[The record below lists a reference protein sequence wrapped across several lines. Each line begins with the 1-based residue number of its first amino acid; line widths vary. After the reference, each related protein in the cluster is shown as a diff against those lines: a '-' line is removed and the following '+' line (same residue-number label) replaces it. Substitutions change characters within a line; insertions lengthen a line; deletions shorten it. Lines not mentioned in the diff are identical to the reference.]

1 MMKRLTTSAGAKF
14 AAVLLLI
21 ICISMFVFNIIGT
34 AYISTND
41 FWNREESEYT
51 DTRSFK
57 FDLMWQTMAFA
68 DISIKDI
75 IMQDPDY
82 QDDSYEVYSG
92 NHFYYAYGYDFYLTS
107 NNNHYFALY
116 KNAVP
121 ASDGA
126 QDPALG
132 EAPQQSAAALPD
144 TLQLVN
150 PSDIAKF
157 ERHSGGYDDE
167 DEHSILNIGYG
178 KDSNYSKY
186 GSLVFTND
194 ENWDTSV
201 ETEKTAVIQLSNGFT
216 AVGTIKEPMEYMDE
230 YFLSETFYRIFF
242 PMRNWLVYI
251 DIFFG
256 ILSLILLLF
265 LLVSAGRKPA
275 GKVNDIGSLGVSGGK
290 TPGYPFNGLGSAD
303 TAEGINAGNS
313 ALGESSSASDPADC
327 GDNDTG
333 NINRSADKIIN
344 RKTAQTAADINE
356 NKTNKNGFFKNRFS
370 AKNGNGYA
378 YPVYEKAE
386 PIRRIRNGFEVKAG
400 VIDRIPIDLFFIIAA
415 GLCSSLIT
423 GSIFII
429 ASIIHGTALKFAA
442 PMLILSALLFAT
454 GVACGIIG
462 LMSCSVRFKLGKWWR
477 NSVIYKFG
485 KWFFRLFGR
494 CLSKLFGT
502 PARSISR
509 ILKEAAKSAG
519 IQWKL
524 TAIAVLAILINF
536 IFGYNIAYNSYWE
549 YGYGGI
555 HIPFA
560 GMLCLMLDIM
570 IIIIILAISLMMRKL
585 QKGGRALAKGEL
597 DAKVDTEQMIGDF
610 KEHAENLNSI
620 GSGMLIAID
629 ERMRSERLKTELI
642 TNVSHDIK
650 TPLTSIVNYVDLLK
664 KENLTGTPGE
674 YVDILD
680 RQSQRLKKLTEDL
693 IEASKA
699 STGNINVSIDKIDIC
714 EIVNQSVGEYQ
725 EKLKAAFV
733 DTVVDMPETPV
744 IAEADGRLLWRIM
757 DNLLNNV
764 CKYSMP
770 NTRVYINVTDSE
782 AEQSAPDNPAAY
794 SMVTISI
801 KNISRDRLNI
811 NADELTERF
820 VRGDSS
826 RTTDGSGLGLNIARS
841 LAELQGGR
849 FNISI
854 DGDLFKAEISLR
866 K

>member
-14 AAVLLLI
+14 AAALLLI
-21 ICISMFVFNIIGT
+21 ICISMFVFSINGT
-34 AYISTND
+34 VYIYENNL
-41 FWNREESEYT
+41 WNQEEYEYK
-51 DTRSFK
+51 DTRSFR
-57 FDLMWQTMAFA
+57 FDLIWKTLAFA
-68 DISIKDI
+68 DMSIND
-75 IMQDPDY
+75 IMQDSDY
-82 QDDSYEVYSG
+82 DEDSS
-92 NHFYYAYGYDFYLTS
+92 HIYYDNEYYTYGGYFYLNPDS
-107 NNNHYFALY
+107 NYYFALY
-116 KNAVP
+116 KNTA
-121 ASDGA
+121 ASYAEDGSLISENG
-126 QDPALG
+126 QP
-132 EAPQQSAAALPD
+132 ETLPS

-150 PSDIAKF
+150 PSEISQF
-157 ERHSGGYDDE
+157 ERHFYGS
-167 DEHSILNIGYG
+167 EHLNNFNILNIGYG
-178 KDSNYSKY
+178 KDSDFSKY
-186 GSLVFTND
+186 GSLAFTNN
-194 ENWDTSV
+194 ENWNTSA
-201 ETEKTAVIQLSNGFT
+201 ETENMVVIQLSNGFT
-216 AVGTIKEPMEYMDE
+216 AVATVKEPAEYMDQ
-230 YFLSETFYRIFF
+230 YFLLQTIHRIFF
-242 PMRNWLVYI
+242 PMRNWLVFI

-275 GKVNDIGSLGVSGGK
+275 GKVYDIGIPGGK
-290 TPGYPFNGLGSAD
+290 NPENPFNGLSFADSKTSINAESNTLYESSPASGSAD
-303 TAEGINAGNS
+303 YSDNVADDTKH
-313 ALGESSSASDPADC
+313 ESDKDI
-327 GDNDTG
+327 
-333 NINRSADKIIN
+333 NINTE
-344 RKTAQTAADINE
+344 TAQPEADINE
-356 NKTNKNGFFKNRFS
+356 TGHHKNGFFKNRFS
-370 AKNGNGYA
+370 AKTDSGYA
-378 YPVYEKAE
+378 YPTYEKAE
-386 PIRRIRNGFEVKAG
+386 PARRIRNSFQVKAS
-400 VIDRIPIDLFFIIAA
+400 VIDRIPIDLFFIIVV

-423 GSIFII
+423 ASIFII
-429 ASIIHGTALKFAA
+429 SEVMHDTALKFAA
-442 PMLILSALLFAT
+442 PMMVLSALLFAI
-454 GVACGIIG
+454 GIACGIIG
-462 LMSCSVRFKLGKWWR
+462 LMSCSVRLKLGKWWR
-477 NSVIYKFG
+477 NSVIYKFS
-485 KWFFRLFGR
+485 KWFLRLFGR

-524 TAIAVLAILINF
+524 TAIAVFAIFINF
-536 IFGYNIAYNSYWE
+536 IFGYNIAYNSYW
-549 YGYGGI
+549 GYGGI

-560 GMLCLMLDIM
+560 GMLCLILDIM

-629 ERMRSERLKTELI
+629 ERIKSERLKTELI

-699 STGNINVSIDKIDIC
+699 STGNINVSLSKIDIC

-725 EKLKAAFV
+725 QKLAAAFV

-770 NTRVYINVTDSE
+770 NTRVYINVADNE
-782 AEQSAPDNPAAY
+782 KAQNAPEHPAAY

-801 KNISRDRLNI
+801 KNISREQLNI

-826 RTTDGSGLGLNIARS
+826 RTTEGSGLGLNIARS